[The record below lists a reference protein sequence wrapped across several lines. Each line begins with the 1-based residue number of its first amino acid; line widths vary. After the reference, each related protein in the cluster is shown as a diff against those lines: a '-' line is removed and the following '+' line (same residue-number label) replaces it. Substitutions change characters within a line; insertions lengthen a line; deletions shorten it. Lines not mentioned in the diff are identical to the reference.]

1 MVSIGLVY
9 SIYDSPELAIQKMIE
24 ASQRM
29 IMMNSQEG
37 EELGDESSLLLMQQ
51 Q

>member
-1 MVSIGLVY
+1 MIPQNYPL
-9 SIYDSPELAIQKMIE
+9 QKMIE

-29 IMMNSQEG
+29 IMMNRQEG
-37 EELGDESSLLLMQQ
+37 EELGNESSLLLMQQ

>member
-1 MVSIGLVY
+1 MIPQNYPL
-9 SIYDSPELAIQKMIE
+9 QKMIE

-29 IMMNSQEG
+29 IMMDSQEG